1 MTEQSVEKNPNRKF
15 RKIRKSSTYQ
25 KPLIIRKKIIQDDD
39 ELLVD
44 EF

>member
-1 MTEQSVEKNPNRKF
+1 MSEPSVKKNPKRKF
-15 RKIRKSSTYQ
+15 RKVHVIVTEQ
-25 KPLIIRKKIIQDDD
+25 KPQIIRKKIIHDDD